1 MDILEGFRKKAAGLG
16 RTVVLPESHDE
27 RVVQAAAR
35 LLEEGI
41 CKVVLLGKPALPAP
55 EGAEVIDPET
65 SADLEE
71 FARLYFE
78 ARKHKGVTLDQARET
93 VKKPL
98 FYAAAMVRTGGA
110 DLSVGGSASPTADVL
125 RAGIHLVG
133 LDEGTKTVSSM
144 FLMVL
149 PGGRPVTFADCA
161 VVPNP
166 DPEQLASIAIA
177 SAKTHEMLIGEKPL
191 VAMLSFSTKGSASH
205 EDVDK
210 VLRALDLVREK
221 APALTVDG
229 ELQFDAAYDPTVGE
243 RKAPGSPVAGKAN
256 VFIFPDLDAA
266 NIGYKIAQRIGGAKA
281 IGPVVQGFRRP
292 FLDLSRGCSVQDIVD
307 TAAIGCLVV

>member
-1 MDILEGFRKKAAGLG
+1 MDILEGFRKKAAALG

-27 RVVQAAAR
+27 RVVRAAER
-35 LLEEGI
+35 LLQEGV
-41 CKVVLLGKPALPAP
+41 CKVVLLGRPALPPPA
-55 EGAEVIDPET
+55 GAEVIDPEN
-65 SADLEE
+65 APDLEE
-71 FARLYFE
+71 FARLYYE
-78 ARKHKGVTLDQARET
+78 ARKHKGVTPDQARET

-98 FYAAAMVRTGGA
+98 YYAAAMVRTGAA

-133 LDEGTKTVSSM
+133 LAEGTKTVSSM

-166 DPEQLASIAIA
+166 DPEQLASIAVA
-177 SAKTHEMLIGEKPL
+177 SAKTHEMLVGEKPL
-191 VAMLSFSTKGSASH
+191 AAMLSFSTKGSARH

-210 VLRALDLVREK
+210 VLRALALVREA
-221 APALTVDG
+221 APELTVDG
-229 ELQFDAAYDPTVGE
+229 ELQFDAAYDPSVGE

-307 TAAIGCLVV
+307 TAAIGCLIV

>member
-55 EGAEVIDPET
+55 EGAQVIDPET

-98 FYAAAMVRTGGA
+98 FFAAAMVRTGAA

-133 LDEGTKTVSSM
+133 MAEGTKTVSSM

-166 DPEQLASIAIA
+166 DPEQLASIAVA

-229 ELQFDAAYDPTVGE
+229 ELQFDAAFDPSVGE

-307 TAAIGCLVV
+307 TAAIGCLIV

>member
-16 RTVVLPESHDE
+16 RTVVLPESHDA
-27 RVVQAAAR
+27 RVVEAAGR

-41 CKVVLLGKPALPAP
+41 CKVVLLGKPAVTPP
-55 EGAEVIDPET
+55 PGAEVIDPET
-65 SADLEE
+65 SPNLGE
-71 FARLYFE
+71 FAALYHE
-78 ARKHKGVTLDQARET
+78 ARKHKGLTMEEAKEAMR
-93 VKKPL
+93 KPL
-98 FYAAAMVRTGGA
+98 FFAAALVRTGGA

-125 RAGIHLVG
+125 RAGIHVVG
-133 LDEGTKTVSSM
+133 LAEGTKTVSSM

-161 VVPNP
+161 VVPDP
-166 DPEQLASIAIA
+166 DPEQLASIAVA
-177 SAKTHEMLIGEKPL
+177 SAKTHSMLLEEKPL

-210 VLRALDLVREK
+210 VLRALELVRER
-221 APALTVDG
+221 APELTVDG
-229 ELQFDAAYDPTVGE
+229 ELQFDAAYDPAVGE

-266 NIGYKIAQRIGGAKA
+266 NIGYKIAQRVGGAKA
-281 IGPVVQGFRRP
+281 VGPVVQGFRRP

-307 TAAIGCLVV
+307 TAAIGCLIV

>member
-55 EGAEVIDPET
+55 EGAQVIDPET

-98 FYAAAMVRTGGA
+98 FFAAAMVRTGAA

-133 LDEGTKTVSSM
+133 LAEGTKIVSSM

-166 DPEQLASIAIA
+166 DPEQLASIAVA

-229 ELQFDAAYDPTVGE
+229 ELQFDAAFDPSVGE

>member
-1 MDILEGFRKKAAGLG
+1 MDILEGFRKKAATLG

-27 RVVQAAAR
+27 RVVQAAER
-35 LLEEGI
+35 LLREGI
-41 CKVVLLGKPALPAP
+41 CKVVLLGKPALPPP

-98 FYAAAMVRTGGA
+98 FYAAAMVRTGAA

-133 LDEGTKTVSSM
+133 LAKGTKTVSSM

-177 SAKTHEMLIGEKPL
+177 SAKTHEMLVDEKPL
-191 VAMLSFSTKGSASH
+191 VAMLSFSTKGSAAH

-210 VLRALDLVREK
+210 VLRALAHVREK
-221 APALTVDG
+221 APGLTVDG
-229 ELQFDAAYDPTVGE
+229 ELQFDAAYDPSVGA

-281 IGPVVQGFRRP
+281 VGPVVQGFRRP

-307 TAAIGCLVV
+307 TAAIGCLIV

>member
-1 MDILEGFRKKAAGLG
+1 MDILEGFRKKAARLG
-16 RTVVLPESHDE
+16 RKVVLPESQDE

-41 CKVVLLGKPALPAP
+41 CRVVLLGEPALPPP
-55 EGAEVIDPET
+55 EGAEVIDPLRSPDLEAF
-65 SADLEE
+65 ADL
-71 FARLYFE
+71 YYE
-78 ARKHKGVTLDQARET
+78 ARKHKGITREEALET
-93 VKKPL
+93 VKQPL
-98 FYAAAMVRTGGA
+98 FFAAAMVRTGKV
-110 DLSVGGSASPTADVL
+110 DLSVAGSASPTAHVL

-133 LDEGTKTVSSM
+133 MAEGAKIVSSM

-149 PGGRPVTFADCA
+149 PDGRPVTFADCA

-166 DPEQLASIAIA
+166 DPDQLASIAVA
-177 SAKTHEMLIGEKPL
+177 SARTHRMLLDETPL

-205 EDVDK
+205 EDVEK
-210 VLRALDLVREK
+210 VRK
-221 APALTVDG
+221 AVDRVKAQDPELTVDG
-229 ELQFDAAYDPTVGE
+229 ELQFDAAFVPSVGE

-281 IGPVVQGFRRP
+281 VGPVVQGFRRP

-307 TAAIGCLVV
+307 TAAIGCLIV

>member
-27 RVVQAAAR
+27 RVVKAAER
-35 LLEEGI
+35 LLKEGI
-41 CKVVLLGKPALPAP
+41 CKVILLGKPALPPP
-55 EGAEVIDPET
+55 EGARVIDPA
-65 SADLEE
+65 SSPDLEE
-71 FARLYFE
+71 FAALYYE
-78 ARKHKGVTLDQARET
+78 ARKHKGLTPEEAREAM
-93 VKKPL
+93 KKPL
-98 FYAAAMVRTGGA
+98 FFAAALVRTGGA

-125 RAGIHLVG
+125 RAGIHVVG
-133 LDEGTKTVSSM
+133 MAEGTKTVSSM

-166 DPEQLASIAIA
+166 DPEQLASIAVA
-177 SAKTHEMLIGEKPL
+177 SARTHKMLLDEEPL

-210 VLRALDLVREK
+210 VLGALALVKEK
-221 APALTVDG
+221 APEITVDG
-229 ELQFDAAYDPTVGE
+229 ELQFDAAFVPSVAE

-256 VFIFPDLDAA
+256 VFVFPDLDAA

-281 IGPVVQGFRRP
+281 VGPVVQGFRRP

-307 TAAIGCLVV
+307 TAAIGCLIV